1 MKAFALALTLS
12 AAPALG
18 NDGAEFLTLKG
29 HGGPVMAVSVDD
41 AGRVVSGSFDNAVA
55 LWQDGSPTWLEAHD
69 AAVTAVTMGP
79 DGGLFSAGDDFVI
92 YRWSATGATEIGRHA
107 GKIRGLHVS
116 DDGRWLA
123 SAGWDGRIGIW
134 PLGPLGPLAEGTP
147 HMIEVGAGV
156 NDVQFGPAGQLFAA
170 TTTGEILVYED
181 LHAPARDLVRQ
192 GFGINR
198 LLISEQGWL
207 VYGAVDGATRVIDA
221 DTGAA
226 LADFTLDRRPIL
238 ALAHHPASGQIAV
251 GDGQGYIMLI
261 DTQAWRIARDFRA
274 MREGP
279 VWALAF
285 APDGTRIW
293 AAGIHDLIYGW
304 PVALMDQFDAVEA
317 GPRSFLQDPDSMT
330 NGERQFMRKCSICHA
345 LNETGSRKAGP
356 HLAGL
361 FGRTAGSL
369 KGYRYSET
377 LTGSDIVWT
386 AQTIDALFDL
396 GPDHYIPGSKM
407 PMQRITASADRQDLI
422 DYLKLAT
429 NTQED
434 N

>member
-1 MKAFALALTLS
+1 MKALVLALSLS
-12 AAPALG
+12 ATLAMG
-18 NDGAEFLTLKG
+18 DEDGEFLTLKG
-29 HGGPVMAVSVDD
+29 HGGPVMAISVDRD
-41 AGRVVSGSFDNAVA
+41 GRVASGSFDNAVA
-55 LWQDGSPTWLEAHD
+55 LWQNGSPTWLEAHD
-69 AAVTAVTMGP
+69 AAVTAVTLGA
-79 DGGLFSAGDDFVI
+79 DGDLFSAGDDFVI
-92 YRWSATGATEIGRHA
+92 YRWSVHGATEIGRHA
-107 GKIRGLHVS
+107 GKIRALHVS

-134 PLGPLGPLAEGTP
+134 PLGPLATGTP
-147 HMIEVGAGV
+147 HMIEVGSGV
-156 NDVQFGPAGQLFAA
+156 NDVQFGPAGQLIAA
-170 TTTGEILVYED
+170 TATGEILVYED
-181 LHAPARDLVRQ
+181 PHAPARELVRQ

-207 VYGAVDGATRVIDA
+207 VYGAVDGVTRAIDA
-221 DTGAA
+221 ETGAA
-226 LADFTLDRRPIL
+226 IADFTLDRRPIL

-261 DTQAWRIARDFRA
+261 DTQTWRIARDFRA

-285 APDGTRIW
+285 APDGGRIW
-293 AAGIHDLIYGW
+293 AGGIHDLVYGW
-304 PVALMDQFDAVEA
+304 PVALMDQFDAVDA
-317 GPRSFLQDPDSMT
+317 APRSFLQDPETMT

-345 LNETGSRKAGP
+345 LSDTGARKAGP
-356 HLAGL
+356 HLADL
-361 FGRTAGSL
+361 FGRRAGSL
-369 KGYRYSET
+369 TGYRYSDT
-377 LTGSDIVWT
+377 LTGSEIVWT

-422 DYLKLAT
+422 DYLKIAT